1 MLVRIFPL
9 LELGP
14 VLSKDE
20 VEAYD
25 SKQEYLQIQR
35 MEVTLSVLLQHLHQ
49 YTNQFHTLLG
59 KAF

>member
-1 MLVRIFPL
+1 MFPSSPSMLVRIFPL
-9 LELGP
+9 LELGS

-35 MEVTLSVLLQHLHQ
+35 MEVTLSVLKLFNL
-49 YTNQFHTLLG
+49 
-59 KAF
+59 